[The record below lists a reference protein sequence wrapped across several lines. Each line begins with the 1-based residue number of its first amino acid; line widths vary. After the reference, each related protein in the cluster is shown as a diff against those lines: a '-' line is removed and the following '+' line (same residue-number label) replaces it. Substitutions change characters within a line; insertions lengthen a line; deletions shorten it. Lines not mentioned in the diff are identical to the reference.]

1 MAHAQQHQQQLSFH
15 RAALGVAD
23 GADAGALQQAFRE
36 ASRKSHP
43 DAGGSA
49 AAFQQVH
56 DAYEALTAHAHAE
69 RWGTSSSQYGAGAA
83 TAQPKLITNGE

>member
-1 MAHAQQHQQQLSFH
+1 M
-15 RAALGVAD
+15 
-23 GADAGALQQAFRE
+23 
-36 ASRKSHP
+36 
-43 DAGGSA
+43 
-49 AAFQQVH
+49 H